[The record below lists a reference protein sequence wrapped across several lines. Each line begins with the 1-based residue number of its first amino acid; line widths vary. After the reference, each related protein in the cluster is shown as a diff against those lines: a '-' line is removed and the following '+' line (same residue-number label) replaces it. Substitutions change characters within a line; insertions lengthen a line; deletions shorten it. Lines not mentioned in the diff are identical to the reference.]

1 MYPFNLWKTYRKTL
15 FRHSFLF
22 IYSIFVTLL
31 IFMIVC
37 RVWCEIFA
45 IFPPVLVA
53 EAHRMNERKMER
65 ERPQREYC
73 VWMFFLFSLVAKT
86 THFKGTVLPKSVN
99 LWYSKRFVELFA
111 KAYRSNNPE
120 CNGNGCSCSI
130 SAVTRTTFIDFKSQ
144 FHIRSRLNT

>member
-1 MYPFNLWKTYRKTL
+1 MKRIPQNAFSPFI
-15 FRHSFLF
+15 F
-22 IYSIFVTLL
+22 IYLL
-31 IFMIVC
+31 NFRYAFDFYDCVSGLVRDFC
-37 RVWCEIFA
+37 HF
-45 IFPPVLVA
+45 FPCA
-53 EAHRMNERKMER
+53 RCWSTSNERKKDGKR

-120 CNGNGCSCSI
+120 CNGNGCSFSI